1 MTFAPDPTVLGAAL
15 CELVGLGTELD
26 SVRLQLVAQC
36 ESNGVADSIGV
47 RTIGHCVAART
58 DSTSKGTNQDATLAR
73 WLRDFPLFSEALER
87 RDLTVEHLQYVRSKL
102 DNDRTHHALKDD
114 QQFFADLGSGLD
126 FKGFGTA
133 CEYWTAHVDPDGE
146 EPLDQLE
153 KIWCQHQGRVWWPHH
168 NHHQL
173 RRCVW
178 FGVRPG

>member
-1 MTFAPDPTVLGAAL
+1 M
-15 CELVGLGTELD
+15 
-26 SVRLQLVAQC
+26 
-36 ESNGVADSIGV
+36 
-47 RTIGHCVAART
+47 RTIGQYVAART

-126 FKGFGTA
+126 FKGFETA

-153 KIWCQHQGRVWWPHH
+153 KSGVNIKVGFGGRTTITINSDAVSGSAFARMIEHETLQDP
-168 NHHQL
+168 QTGS
-173 RRCVW
+173 R
-178 FGVRPG
+178 